1 MTTYCGY
8 IALVGRPNVGKS
20 TLLNNLMS
28 KKVSITSRK
37 PQTTRH
43 RVLGI
48 QTIDNYQYVFVD
60 TPGIHR
66 TQQQTMNQ
74 MMNQTALNVLH
85 DVDVIW
91 WLIDATRWTED
102 DELVH
107 QALKD
112 VEVPVCLIVN
122 KIDKIKDKET
132 LLPKLQEWQQL
143 RNFFAMIPIS
153 AKTGAQVSHLLEVVR
168 PLMPDSPH
176 LFYADQTTD
185 RPVQF
190 QISEILREKIFR
202 YSGDELPYAT
212 TVEVES
218 MKDEGKMWRIHA
230 LIWVDKASHKRM
242 LIGAK
247 GEKMK
252 LMATEARQDME
263 KILGKKVFLHCFCKV
278 KSGWAED
285 VRFLREMG
293 LDD

>member
-48 QTIDNYQYVFVD
+48 QTVENYQYVFVD

-74 MMNQTALNVLH
+74 MMNQTALKVLH

-91 WLIDATRWTED
+91 WLIDASRWTED
-102 DELVH
+102 DELVL

-122 KIDKIKDKET
+122 KVDKIKDKET

-153 AKTGAQVSHLLEVVR
+153 AKTGAQVPHLLEVVR
-168 PLMPDSPH
+168 PLMPESPH

>member
-48 QTIDNYQYVFVD
+48 QTVENYQYVFVD

-91 WLIDATRWTED
+91 WLIDASRWTED
-102 DELVH
+102 DELVL

-122 KIDKIKDKET
+122 KVDKIKDKET

-153 AKTGAQVSHLLEVVR
+153 AKTGAQVPHLLEVVR
-168 PLMPDSPH
+168 PLMPESPH

>member
-20 TLLNNLMS
+20 TLLNCLME

-48 QTIDNYQYVFVD
+48 QTVENYQYVFVD

-66 TQQQTMNQ
+66 TQQQAMNQ

-91 WLIDATRWTED
+91 WLIDAMRWTED
-102 DELVH
+102 DELVL

-112 VEVPVCLIVN
+112 VDVPVCLVIN

-132 LLPKLQEWQQL
+132 LLPKLQQWQQL
-143 RNFFAMIPIS
+143 RQFFAMIPIS
-153 AKTGAQVSHLLEVVR
+153 AKSGTQVPHLLEVSR
-168 PLMPDSPH
+168 PLMPESPH

-185 RPVQF
+185 RPIQF
-190 QISEILREKIFR
+190 QIAEILREKIFR
-202 YSGDELPYAT
+202 YSGEELPYAT

-218 MKDEGKMWRIHA
+218 MKDEEKMWRIHA
-230 LIWVDKASHKRM
+230 LIWVDKDSHKRM

-252 LMATEARQDME
+252 LMATEARLDME

-285 VRFLREMG
+285 IRFLREMG

>member
-20 TLLNNLMS
+20 TLLNCLMS
-28 KKVSITSRK
+28 KKISITSRK

-48 QTIDNYQYVFVD
+48 QTVENFQYVFVD

-112 VEVPVCLIVN
+112 IDVPVCLVIN
-122 KIDKIKDKET
+122 KIDKIKDKEI

-143 RNFFAMIPIS
+143 HNFFAMIPIS
-153 AKTGAQVSHLLEVVR
+153 AKSGAQVPHLLEVIR
-168 PLMPDSPH
+168 PLMPESPH

-185 RPVQF
+185 RPIQF
-190 QISEILREKIFR
+190 QIAEILREKIFR
-202 YSGDELPYAT
+202 YSGEELPYAT

-218 MKDEGKMWRIHA
+218 MKDEEKMWRIHA

-252 LMATEARQDME
+252 LMATEARLDME
-263 KILGKKVFLHCFCKV
+263 RVLGKKVFLHCFCKV

>member
-48 QTIDNYQYVFVD
+48 QTVENFQYVFVD

-112 VEVPVCLIVN
+112 VDVPVCLIVN
-122 KIDKIKDKET
+122 KIDKIKDKER

-153 AKTGAQVSHLLEVVR
+153 AKTGAQVPHLLEVVR
-168 PLMPDSPH
+168 PLMPESPH

-185 RPVQF
+185 RSVQF
-190 QISEILREKIFR
+190 QIAEILREKIFR

-263 KILGKKVFLHCFCKV
+263 KLLGKKVFLHCFCKV